1 MQNSC
6 LVLPASF
13 CCSMCTGR
21 KNQNIISSDKQIM
34 TAQEIQSFALN
45 IPEVKSLVQEIIRE
59 GLELVLA
66 DWTQKSQ
73 FID

>member
-1 MQNSC
+1 
-6 LVLPASF
+6 
-13 CCSMCTGR
+13 MCTGR